1 MADDPTEPA
10 DRTDAEALDPGADA
24 ADVEGGADAGPAAE
38 ATEATDQAV
47 GTDEVDAAAAP
58 VEGAKPAAKP
68 TTGDAAGT
76 APKVVRKKVTS
87 KRVTPKGAP
96 QGVKAKSS
104 SAGTKAV
111 PAADHDDDDPGF
123 SKRYTPPKATYAPG
137 PSPWW
142 VPALMFGLLIIGALV
157 IMLNYMG
164 AFGDAEN
171 IRLVIG
177 LAFILGGIIT
187 ATQYR

>member
-1 MADDPTEPA
+1 M
-10 DRTDAEALDPGADA
+10 
-24 ADVEGGADAGPAAE
+24 
-38 ATEATDQAV
+38 
-47 GTDEVDAAAAP
+47 
-58 VEGAKPAAKP
+58 
-68 TTGDAAGT
+68 
-76 APKVVRKKVTS
+76 VRKKVDQQAGHAQGFAPRGS
-87 KRVTPKGAP
+87 KARRASSPSG
-96 QGVKAKSS
+96 KAS
-104 SAGTKAV
+104 
-111 PAADHDDDDPGF
+111 AADEDDDAGF
-123 SKRYTPPKATYAPG
+123 SKRYTPPQATYAPG